1 LSNQTKLQE
10 RSLAPIDPVTGL
22 PGGKH
27 FDNQLNRLLS
37 RAAEAGETL
46 AVALLDIQGLKA
58 FNLEH
63 GWAAGD
69 KALRQFAE
77 TLSRSVGEGDRLW
90 HLGGDAF
97 VVAMPGRGLTVA
109 TRFSDSFRDTVMVQG
124 LTLASFTAGHAQF
137 PEDGRSAKALIRA
150 ADARKDGRR

>member
-1 LSNQTKLQE
+1 M
-10 RSLAPIDPVTGL
+10 APIDAVTGL

-27 FDNQLNRLLS
+27 FDSQLNRLLS

-58 FNLEH
+58 FNAEH

-69 KALRQFAE
+69 TALREFAE
-77 TLSRSVGEGDRLW
+77 TLSRAVGEGDRLW

-97 VVAMPGRGLTVA
+97 VVAMPGRDIPVA
-109 TRFSDSFRDTVMVQG
+109 TRFSDSFRDTALAQG
-124 LTLASFTAGHAQF
+124 LTLASFAAGHAQF
-137 PEDGRSAKALIRA
+137 PDDGRSAKALIRA
-150 ADARKDGRR
+150 ADARKRGRG